1 MMLLCICCAYLPD
14 LDAKPLPC
22 RLPVDFETGE
32 VDFSVLKALT
42 ALDPIQRIS
51 NPEERVG
58 LAGLDLL
65 FIDAGRFDEYN
76 LQIAARRF
84 VAQLEHHGIPHVHEE
99 FDGGHR
105 GMAWRYGVSLSMIAE
120 ALK

>member
-1 MMLLCICCAYLPD
+1 MCCAYLPD
-14 LDAKPLPC
+14 PDASPLP
-22 RLPVDFETGE
+22 RKLPVDFETGE
-32 VDFSVLKALT
+32 VDFEVLAALT
-42 ALDPIQRIS
+42 ALDPIQRIERA
-51 NPEERVG
+51 EEREG

-84 VAQLEHHGIPHVHEE
+84 VSRLEAYGIPHVHQE

-120 ALK
+120 ALT